1 MAETKDYSKQKA
13 GTTISPTKF
22 GRLLEK
28 LGFKEGLNF
37 NQKLMKPVQMS
48 IKAVDQALKAA
59 KWAGAGRL
67 AAAQAVYALAT
78 SDTRSPTKD
87 KDRGSPSKPSKVVS
101 KKMMTAQMNLAA
113 RRAMKIE
120 KEARAKRA
128 AAGKNKNKKPM
139 KRPSSIGAPMKRP
152 KGIEK

>member
-59 KWAGAGRL
+59 KWVGAGRL
-67 AAAQAVYALAT
+67 VAAQAVYALAT

-87 KDRGSPSKPSKVVS
+87 TDRGSPSKSSKVVDQ
-101 KKMMTAQMNLAA
+101 KMMAAQMNLAT
-113 RRAMKIE
+113 RRAKKIKE
-120 KEARAKRA
+120 KED
-128 AAGKNKNKKPM
+128 NDKNKKPM
-139 KRPSSIGAPMKRP
+139 KRPSGIFKLKRGGMAR
-152 KGIEK
+152 KKK

>member
-28 LGFKEGLNF
+28 LGFKEGLNY

-59 KWAGAGRL
+59 KWVGAGRL

-78 SDTRSPTKD
+78 SNTRSPVKD

-101 KKMMTAQMNLAA
+101 KKMMAAQMNLAA
-113 RRAMKIE
+113 RRAMKIK
-120 KEARAKRA
+120 KEED
-128 AAGKNKNKKPM
+128 KNKNKKPM
-139 KRPSSIGAPMKRP
+139 KRPSGISKLKRGGMAR
-152 KGIEK
+152 KKK